1 MVRLGEIGRRLAM
14 LLRKSSASR
23 ELDEEIRLHVD
34 LRQARLVEKGAP
46 AGIAH
51 TRARRQFGSMLA
63 TREDAMDVWGWRWL
77 EQLGQDLRFGARTL
91 RRNPLFA
98 AAAILTLGLATGA
111 TTAIFSLVNG
121 IVLRP
126 LPFESPDRLVQI
138 YGRNWGE
145 DRAGARDPM
154 TAPVGALELEA
165 VVKQSRSFEGVAGYA
180 AGTRHLERSSGVER
194 THAVGVDLAFFSV
207 LGVDPLL
214 GRTFRADDPPSVAVL
229 SERMWRRRF
238 NADPQVIGKPITLD
252 SRVFVVTGV
261 MPDAFEFPYRT
272 GSPMARAAAE
282 ARTEVWVP
290 LEPLRTSA
298 AARPRQGRVHV
309 IARLK
314 PGVAIDQ
321 ASAELKV
328 IAARV
333 EAQHYRGS
341 ARRADMRASSLADE
355 VLGPVQSSLWMLF
368 GAVGLVLAA
377 ACANVANLLL
387 ARMLVRTQEVV
398 TRVALGASRTR
409 MVRQFL
415 AESLLLSMAGGCA
428 GIALAAWGTGALVG
442 FYTGRLP
449 RTHEVTL
456 DWQAFAFLLLA
467 CGVTAG
473 LFGLAPALTAA
484 QVDAHDVT
492 RTSGGHATMGRKD
505 GHVRDGLV
513 ILEVALAFVLA
524 VGAALVIREI
534 MRLQSVQPG
543 MTTENVAV
551 LHMTPRTTEADYYA
565 IEDRVAGLPGVRGAG
580 FIQFVPLQDSGWVAG
595 FEVRGR
601 PLESDSAASPTC
613 DS

>member
-1 MVRLGEIGRRLAM
+1 
-14 LLRKSSASR
+14 
-23 ELDEEIRLHVD
+23 
-34 LRQARLVEKGAP
+34 
-46 AGIAH
+46 
-51 TRARRQFGSMLA
+51 
-63 TREDAMDVWGWRWL
+63 
-77 EQLGQDLRFGARTL
+77 
-91 RRNPLFA
+91 
-98 AAAILTLGLATGA
+98 
-111 TTAIFSLVNG
+111 
-121 IVLRP
+121 
-126 LPFESPDRLVQI
+126 
-138 YGRNWGE
+138 
-145 DRAGARDPM
+145 
-154 TAPVGALELEA
+154 
-165 VVKQSRSFEGVAGYA
+165 
-180 AGTRHLERSSGVER
+180 
-194 THAVGVDLAFFSV
+194 
-207 LGVDPLL
+207 
-214 GRTFRADDPPSVAVL
+214 
-229 SERMWRRRF
+229 
-238 NADPQVIGKPITLD
+238 
-252 SRVFVVTGV
+252 
-261 MPDAFEFPYRT
+261 
-272 GSPMARAAAE
+272 
-282 ARTEVWVP
+282 
-290 LEPLRTSA
+290 
-298 AARPRQGRVHV
+298 
-309 IARLK
+309 
-314 PGVAIDQ
+314 
-321 ASAELKV
+321 
-328 IAARV
+328 
-333 EAQHYRGS
+333 
-341 ARRADMRASSLADE
+341 MRASSLADE

-492 RTSGGHATMGRKD
+492 RTSGGHATMGRKY

-601 PLESDSAASPTC
+601 PLESGQRRVADLRFVTPGLLSRARHSASRGPRLLTPRHRRHASRGAGERSVGAP
-613 DS
+613 SLPRRGSRWPRARPRHNRGRRR